1 MVGNMDKQEH
11 LGNLREENEV
21 ISSITNELGQLQKDI
36 QSQNNSKKEYDILSS
51 PRVINF
57 VKWVKEEDRKIVI
70 RRIAELKWNFQNLED
85 EEAIYYVRKGKGAF
99 DILSNPRVINFVK
112 WLPEKKR
119 KTTMREIVELKW
131 NFQNLKDDEVI
142 YYVREG
148 KDESDLYFE
157 YYDKN
162 DARYILSRMY
172 KLIDEWKD
180 PIEEEIFIP
189 EEVGFYIDEINNSLE
204 LKDDKK
210 FLRFDALP
218 EDIKKVLLGWIERKY
233 KSILRKDINK
243 ILEENPEISAASLFD
258 NDEIFQLFIKYHNV
272 KQLWD
277 SKTTLDWK
285 SLSDND
291 KQKLLSEFKTTL
303 HRRWFHVNDVEEN
316 DVDENIL
323 KELEER
329 EKRIHEE
336 NNRLLEEH
344 RRKSKEINSRLQWYS
359 TAEDTDIKTKVV
371 ENVDIQNAS
380 WVDIARNAW
389 IWKQLMEQYNSVE
402 DQEEWQH
409 DGQIFSITWPRFI
422 ESHNEL
428 KSYITEDVILNLYDQ
443 NNNTIKNLNDW
454 ARDWLKKIFQD
465 HPDEI
470 LKIYNLLLNFP
481 DEINNTKKEL
491 AENAES
497 KRNIYDEN
505 KINYAIGAIIDDVRD
520 VFSTVNNKENIN
532 DKGWNFNWFKL
543 NKEHPVE
550 KIWNDIIISGS
561 FDGSDVKIRYDLET
575 GKLFMNSFLHKL
587 SVDKFNVWDDSLID
601 LQIGQIKPFNHVLNE
616 YNTSLKSSSY
626 DNSNNE
632 VDKVLDSQ
640 MDLIGNAI
648 KENSQNQAYKNS
660 AITNFMRTFNIVS
673 DSWRFNS
680 FDFNNWSN
688 LFDVIQILDNSDFS
702 NLEYFNNVF
711 MPTVM
716 EYSWLKYWEKNII
729 QDKKNKKSETIFEY
743 NGDNDNKKY
752 LKDKIKNFNSE
763 QFSWVANFNSNHQL
777 WFADLIRLKITSW
790 SKPNWKLDIKKM
802 DDFIKGIKGENEPL
816 PNNVI

>member
-1 MVGNMDKQEH
+1 MAENIDNQKQ
-11 LGNLREENEV
+11 LGNSREQNEI
-21 ISSITNELGQLQKDI
+21 ISSSRNELDQLQKDI
-36 QSQNNSKKEYDILSS
+36 QHQNDLLFIKNIRPKYISEKKYDEVSRTFLSK
-51 PRVINF
+51 PMVINCL
-57 VKWVKEEDRKIVI
+57 KWVKEKERNIVI
-70 RRIAELKWNFQNLED
+70 CNIIELKSSFSGLED
-85 EEAIYYVRKGKGAF
+85 EEIMGFALDGK
-99 DILSNPRVINFVK
+99 S
-112 WLPEKKR
+112 
-119 KTTMREIVELKW
+119 EIDV
-131 NFQNLKDDEVI
+131 
-142 YYVREG
+142 
-148 KDESDLYFE
+148 YFE
-157 YYDKN
+157 YYKN
-162 DARYILSRMY
+162 SDAKYILGRMCE
-172 KLIDEWKD
+172 LIDEWKD

-189 EEVGFYIDEINNSLE
+189 EERVFYNNEINSSLE
-204 LKDDKK
+204 RKDDKK
-210 FLRFDALP
+210 FLRFDALS
-218 EDIKKVLLGWIERKY
+218 ENIKKNLLGWIERKY
-233 KSILRKDINK
+233 KSILRKDIKK

-258 NDEIFQLFIKYHNV
+258 NDEIFQLFVKYHVV
-272 KQLWD
+272 KQLSD
-277 SKTTLDWK
+277 SKPLLDWK
-285 SLSDND
+285 SLSDDN
-291 KQKLLSEFKTTL
+291 KQDLFNEFKATL
-303 HRRWFHVNDVEEN
+303 SLLWFKVD

-329 EKRIHEE
+329 EKRIREE
-336 NNRLLEEH
+336 NNRLLEEY
-344 RRKSKEINSRLQWYS
+344 RRRSKELNSRLQWYS

-380 WVDIARNAW
+380 WIDIARNAW

-443 NNNTIKNLNDW
+443 NNNTIKNLDDW

-470 LKIYNLLLNFP
+470 QKIYNHLLNFP

-491 AENAES
+491 AKNAES

-505 KINYAIGAIIDDVRD
+505 RINYAIGAVIDDVRD
-520 VFSTVNNKENIN
+520 AFSTVSNNENIDDIN
-532 DKGWNFNWFKL
+532 WNFNWFKL
-543 NKEHPVE
+543 NEELPVE
-550 KIWNDIIISGS
+550 KVWNDIIIRGS
-561 FDGSDVKIRYDLET
+561 FDGSEVKVRYDLET
-575 GKLFMNSFLHKL
+575 WKLFMNSFLHKL
-587 SVDKFNVWDDSLID
+587 SVDKFNIWDNSLID

-688 LFDVIQILDNSDFS
+688 LFDVIQILDNSDSS

-763 QFSWVANFNSNHQL
+763 QFSWIANFNSNHQL
-777 WFADLIRLKITSW
+777 WFADLVRLKITSW

-802 DDFIKGIKGENEPL
+802 DDFIKDIKGENEPL